1 MTWKKYFGAHFR
13 IYSQILHL
21 SIWIFILLTWTFN
34 SSFLNRPVLTVALAF
49 VAVCMTVVKLREVLP
64 PSRDRYPIALVF
76 WLGLGIINL
85 VSLLALFNLR
95 VESIYKILIVFV
107 TIGLLAFLTLTV
119 SLFAYDS
126 SYLTKRAR

>member
-34 SSFLNRPVLTVALAF
+34 SNFFNRPVLTVALAF
-49 VAVCMTVVKLREVLP
+49 VVVCLTVVKLREVLP
-64 PSRDRYPIALVF
+64 PSRDRYSIAFVF

-85 VSLLALFNLR
+85 VSLLALFNLQ
-95 VESIYKILIVFV
+95 VKSIYKILIVFV

>member
-1 MTWKKYFGAHFR
+1 MNWKKYFGAHFR
-13 IYSQILHL
+13 IYAQILHL

-34 SSFLNRPVLTVALAF
+34 TSFLNRPVLTVALAF
-49 VAVCMTVVKLREVLP
+49 VVVCLTVVKLREILP
-64 PSRDRYPIALVF
+64 SSRDRYSIALVF

-85 VSLLALFNLR
+85 VSLLALFNLQ
-95 VESIYKILIVFV
+95 VESIYKILIVFA

-126 SYLTKRAR
+126 SYITKRAP